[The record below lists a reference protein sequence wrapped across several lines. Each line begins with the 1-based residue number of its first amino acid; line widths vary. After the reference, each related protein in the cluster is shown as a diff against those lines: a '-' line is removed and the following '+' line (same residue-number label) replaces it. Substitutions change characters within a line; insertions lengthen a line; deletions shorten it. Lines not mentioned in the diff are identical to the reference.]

1 MINDDEI
8 VEEMTA
14 KRETNKL
21 YKRAAAYPE
30 ISDAIK
36 AERISAAVSQ
46 HREMLHNFDQRV
58 NLRDVEA
65 VKDAVDRYMQSCEAS
80 ATVPTF
86 LGVASFLGY
95 SRSGVYAWMARN
107 TDSETTAFLDAFRS
121 ASASIIAQGSLTR
134 SLDNASSIFLL
145 KNSGQGLSD
154 KSEIELTRGLDPK
167 PRRTAQEIIDAY
179 AEIGGL
185 PDC

>member
-1 MINDDEI
+1 MIEDEAI

-14 KRETNKL
+14 RKESNKL
-21 YKRAAAYPE
+21 YKRASAYPE
-30 ISDAIK
+30 ISDAIR
-36 AERISAAVSQ
+36 AEKISAAVSQ
-46 HREMLHNFDQRV
+46 HREMLHNFNRRV
-58 NLRDVEA
+58 DLRDVEA

-86 LGVASFLGY
+86 LGVSSFLGY

-121 ASASIIAQGSLTR
+121 TSAAIIAQGSLTR

-154 KSEIELTRGLDPK
+154 KSEIELSRGIDAQQ
-167 PRRTAQEIIDAY
+167 PRRTAQEIIDMY
-179 AEIGGL
+179 APVGGL
-185 PDC
+185 PD